1 MEEWDMVDKMP
12 NMQTMMLQSAWW
24 ALVLVGLF
32 AVIFGLFALLYTTL
46 LIVVT
51 VLLIGIFVLI
61 WGVLYIMVGVAAKSE
76 MKKSW
81 PFYLLGLVGVILGLA
96 MIVNPSFGFQL
107 SMIILGLWAI
117 IIGFMYGAVALAI
130 KEDATA
136 RILMLIGAIL
146 AIVLGVLFIILP
158 NDSAAAIMWLVGIFA
173 ILMGA
178 MAIGMGIFYRPK
190 AVKTAG

>member
-1 MEEWDMVDKMP
+1 MVDKMP